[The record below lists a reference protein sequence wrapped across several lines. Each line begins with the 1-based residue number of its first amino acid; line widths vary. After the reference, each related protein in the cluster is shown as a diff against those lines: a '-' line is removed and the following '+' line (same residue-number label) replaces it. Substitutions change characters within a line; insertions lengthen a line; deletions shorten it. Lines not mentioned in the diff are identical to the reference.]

1 MAPQRMNPSG
11 FDIPSGTTVYSFI
24 LSKISI
30 IGCVRKKFGADVQH
44 LLRMSPNV
52 PLLPFPF
59 TCATSRSKSHLSS
72 EISHGLAQDTDAD
85 INGCQMMY
93 PNDPLTLPP

>member
-1 MAPQRMNPSG
+1 MNPSG

-52 PLLPFPF
+52 PLLPLTF
-59 TCATSRSKSHLSS
+59 L
-72 EISHGLAQDTDAD
+72 LAPPAGQSLTYLVKYLMDWHK
-85 INGCQMMY
+85 IQMQILMVVI
-93 PNDPLTLPP
+93 